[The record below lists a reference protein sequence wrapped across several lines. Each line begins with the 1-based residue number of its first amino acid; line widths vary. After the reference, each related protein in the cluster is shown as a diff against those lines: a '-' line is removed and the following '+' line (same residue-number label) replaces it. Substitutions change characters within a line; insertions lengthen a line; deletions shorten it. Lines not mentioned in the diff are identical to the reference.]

1 MSIKEEELL
10 ASLPADVQTETEKV
24 SELYKQPIERSRQSM
39 QAIASQRQ
47 AQEAKAK
54 ESESKKEK
62 RKKIEVPYDIVADRI
77 MRQFHIMTFD
87 DTKELYVYDNGVY
100 VLPGAETKIDLAIR
114 DEFSMVFAEKW
125 DEIYGTEPP
134 AHIPKANGAFVKETM
149 NYIKR
154 VTAVFRSDIDN
165 MYQHLINLE
174 NGMFDIDKRVLIPHD
189 PKYRSIR
196 QIPITYDPKAE
207 CPHIKKFLSDVVSL
221 EDADVLIEFSG
232 YSLIPDTR
240 IQKAVMLY
248 GEGSNGKSIFLRLL
262 ITFIGSENVSGV
274 SLQKLETDKF
284 AVANL
289 YGKLLNVYPDL
300 KDQAV
305 YHSDIFKTLVGCD
318 RVDGEKK
325 FKDAFSFYNKARLIF
340 SANKIPAVKN
350 DEFAYFRRWIL
361 INFPNIFEEGKN
373 DDKDLFD
380 KLTTP
385 EELSGYLNLALEGL
399 KRVLRH
405 RKYSYTK
412 SIEDVTRL
420 YKENSSTV
428 SAFAESC
435 LIASTEYT
443 EKSDM
448 YEFYRKWAESK
459 NLKPLASNT
468 FGKEFKKLGY
478 TDDRPYDKV
487 LDKRHSVWENV
498 KIDTNALCAEMTGI
512 TREQAE
518 EIEQKIINPAFIHKP
533 APVTSFTDLQIAK
546 VHPQH

>member
-1 MSIKEEELL
+1 MIQNNIKEDNIKEELFEK
-10 ASLPADVQTETEKV
+10 ASEEIDVQHKT
-24 SELYKQPIERSRQSM
+24 
-39 QAIASQRQ
+39 
-47 AQEAKAK
+47 K
-54 ESESKKEK
+54 ESNTAEKNDESKKGAK
-62 RKKIEVPYDIVADRI
+62 KKIEVPYDIVADRI

-100 VLPGAETKIDLAIR
+100 VLPGAETKIDLVIR
-114 DEFSMVFAEKW
+114 DEYSMVYAEKW

-174 NGMFDIDKRVLIPHD
+174 NGMFDIDKWVLIPHD

-207 CPHIKKFLSDVVSL
+207 CPRIKKFLSDVVSL
-221 EDADVLIEFSG
+221 EDVDVLIEFSG

-262 ITFIGSENVSGV
+262 IAFIGSENVSGV

-300 KDQAV
+300 KDQTV

-325 FKDAFSFYNKARLIF
+325 FKDAFSFQNKARLIF

-350 DEFAYFRRWIL
+350 DGFAYFRRWIL

-373 DDKDLFD
+373 DDKDLFE

-385 EELSGYLNLALEGL
+385 EELSGFLNLALEGL
-399 KRVLRH
+399 KRVLWN
-405 RKYSYTK
+405 RKYSHTK
-412 SIEDVTRL
+412 PTEDVTRL
-420 YKENSSTV
+420 YKENSSAV
-428 SAFAESC
+428 SLFAESC
-435 LIASTEYT
+435 LITSTEDT
-443 EKSDM
+443 EKTDVH
-448 YEFYRKWAESK
+448 EFYRKWAEAK
-459 NLKPLASNT
+459 GLKPLAFTT

-478 TDDRPYDKV
+478 TDDRLFDKA
-487 LDKRHSVWENV
+487 LNKKHSVWENV
-498 KIDTNALCAEMTGI
+498 KIDTNAHCAETTGI
-512 TREQAE
+512 AREQAE
-518 EIEQKIINPAFIHKP
+518 EERKKSNSAFISKHV
-533 APVTSFTDLQIAK
+533 PVTSFTDLQIAK